1 MKLLLYLLLL
11 NLLFIFISSQIEDNF
26 DSSTEIL
33 LNKKE
38 FEKYLKSFNKVKRFF
53 RILQEDTSES
63 EESEDSEDNSS
74 SSFQELSDIT
84 DHSEGSSFEESN
96 ESSGSEEPSE
106 IDESNESSGSVEQ
119 SESEEPSESSGSEE
133 QSESEEPSES
143 SGGEEQSESEEPS
156 ESSGSEEQSESEE
169 PSESSGSEEQS
180 ESEESSE
187 SGESNESEES
197 SIDESTET
205 KDTTTTDTSTT
216 IETTTDT
223 STTIDT
229 TKDTSPTIDTSSNY
243 NDTQTESPT
252 RPEQKKPQIGIH
264 ISLIHI
270 LLFTRFRYALWPRP
284 IIITFTLFISF
295 RGISPFH
302 RITFT
307 LRIVFILLRELQN
320 TEQNNTDLNNNEQE
334 SLAVCTLESVDET
347 SRVAKYTCQAESE
360 REPAQVISYNNFL
373 FDGKEYQIGEDIN
386 FSPEAAQSTSNL
398 QNQNADIDRVIL
410 LNQGEIF
417 NNDTSSFSVKGKLG
431 GVNVDKIL
439 FSFYDTSNGERKG
452 VDIDCNVLN
461 KAEEDFQLKCEP
473 ETNLTGYIYESN
485 GTYDNHTGIILNMSE
500 YKDFVNIEKVS
511 NPSFAHYYKTNS
523 SGLSGGAIAGIV
535 IACAFILMLITLI
548 LLCLRRRKRDD
559 NENNSS
565 SVVGLRT
572 IENYNE

>member
-1 MKLLLYLLLL
+1 MYHIDKPLKNNKNNNIKLIFIIIIKNYFHIKMKLFLYLLLL
-11 NLLFIFISSQIEDNF
+11 NLLFVFISSQIEDNF

-38 FEKYLKSFNKVKRFF
+38 YEKYLKSFNKMKRFF

-74 SSFQELSDIT
+74 P
-84 DHSEGSSFEESN
+84 SFEESS
-96 ESSGSEEPSE
+96 ESSGSE
-106 IDESNESSGSVEQ
+106 EQ

-133 QSESEEPSES
+133 QSESE
-143 SGGEEQSESEEPS
+143 GPS

-187 SGESNESEES
+187 
-197 SIDESTET
+197 T
-205 KDTTTTDTSTT
+205 KDTN
-216 IETTTDT
+216 TDT

-229 TKDTSPTIDTSSNY
+229 SSNY
-243 NDTQTESPT
+243 NSTQTESPT
-252 RPEQKKPQIGIH
+252 TPEQKNPQVGIRTS
-264 ISLIHI
+264 IINI
-270 LLFTRFRYALWPRP
+270 LLFTRFRYALSSRP
-284 IIITFTLFISF
+284 IIITFNLFISF
-295 RGISPFH
+295 KGTSPFK

-347 SRVAKYTCQAESE
+347 SGTAKYTCQAESE

-386 FSPEAAQSTSNL
+386 FSPEAAQSANNL
-398 QNQNADIDRVIL
+398 QNQIADIDKIIL
-410 LNQGEIF
+410 LNQGEVF

-452 VDIDCNVLN
+452 VDIDCDVLN
-461 KAEEDFQLKCEP
+461 KTEEDFQLRCEP
-473 ETNLTGYIYESN
+473 ESNLTGYIYESN
-485 GTYDNHTGIILNMSE
+485 GTYDNNTGIILNMSE
-500 YKDFVNIEKVS
+500 HKDYVNVQKLS
-511 NPSFAHYYKTNS
+511 NQNYAHYYKTNS
-523 SGLSGGAIAGIV
+523 SLVVRRSYCCYCYCLCFYINADYFSFIV
-535 IACAFILMLITLI
+535 FKKK
-548 LLCLRRRKRDD
+548 KR
-559 NENNSS
+559 
-565 SVVGLRT
+565 
-572 IENYNE
+572 

>member
-1 MKLLLYLLLL
+1 MYHIDKPLKNNKNNNIKLIFIIIIKNFFHIKMKLFLYLLLL
-11 NLLFIFISSQIEDNF
+11 NLLFVFMSSQIEDNF

-38 FEKYLKSFNKVKRFF
+38 YEKYLKSFNKMKRFF

-74 SSFQELSDIT
+74 P
-84 DHSEGSSFEESN
+84 SFEESS
-96 ESSGSEEPSE
+96 ESSGSE
-106 IDESNESSGSVEQ
+106 EQ

-133 QSESEEPSES
+133 QSESE
-143 SGGEEQSESEEPS
+143 GPS

-187 SGESNESEES
+187 
-197 SIDESTET
+197 T
-205 KDTTTTDTSTT
+205 KDTN
-216 IETTTDT
+216 TDT

-229 TKDTSPTIDTSSNY
+229 SSNY
-243 NDTQTESPT
+243 NSTQTESPT
-252 RPEQKKPQIGIH
+252 TPEQKNPQVGIRTS
-264 ISLIHI
+264 IINI
-270 LLFTRFRYALWPRP
+270 LLFTRFRYALSSRP
-284 IIITFTLFISF
+284 IIITFNLFISF
-295 RGISPFH
+295 KGTSPFN

-347 SRVAKYTCQAESE
+347 SGTAKYTCQAESE

-373 FDGKEYQIGEDIN
+373 FDGKKYQIGEDIN
-386 FSPEAAQSTSNL
+386 FSPEAAQSANNL
-398 QNQNADIDRVIL
+398 QNQIADIDKIIL
-410 LNQGEIF
+410 LNQGEVF

-452 VDIDCNVLN
+452 VDIDCDVLN
-461 KAEEDFQLKCEP
+461 KTEEDFQLRCEP
-473 ETNLTGYIYESN
+473 ESNLTGYIYESN
-485 GTYDNHTGIILNMSE
+485 GTYDNNTGIILNMSE
-500 YKDFVNIEKVS
+500 HKDYVNVQKLS
-511 NPSFAHYYKTNS
+511 NQNYAHYYKTSS
-523 SGLSGGAIAGIV
+523 SGLSGGAIAAIV
-535 IACAFILMLITLI
+535 IACAFILMLITLV
-548 LLCLRRRKRDD
+548 LLCLRRKRDD
-559 NENNSS
+559 NENNNS
-565 SVVGLRT
+565 SVIGLRT
-572 IENYNE
+572 IDNFHE